1 MKVVVTGGAG
11 FIGSNIVGE
20 LLNKHEVIVIDNLY
34 TGRIENLKNI
44 IDEIEFVQGDIG
56 DLDLLKSIF
65 VDADTIFH
73 QAAIPSVQRSMEN
86 PLLTN
91 EANVGGVLS
100 VLLAAKEC
108 GVRRVIY
115 ASSSSV
121 YGDTPTLP
129 KREDMKPNPKSPY
142 AVSKLSG
149 EYYCRVFSEVYGLS
163 TIILRYFNVFGPK
176 QDPNSEYSAVIP
188 KFITRILQGKPPI
201 IYGDGQ
207 QTRDFTFV
215 GDIVKA
221 NILAMERDAKG
232 VFNIAF
238 GKRISINDL
247 AKRIMDI
254 SGTWIDPIYEKP
266 NSGDIRDSLADISAA
281 RKELGFTP
289 DFDLNSG
296 LEDTIKWFRT
306 I

>member
-11 FIGSNIVGE
+11 FIGSNIAGE

-44 IDEIEFVQGDIG
+44 IDKIEFVQGNIG

-91 EANVGGVLS
+91 EANVDGVLS

-149 EYYCRVFSEVYGLS
+149 
-163 TIILRYFNVFGPK
+163 
-176 QDPNSEYSAVIP
+176 
-188 KFITRILQGKPPI
+188 
-201 IYGDGQ
+201 
-207 QTRDFTFV
+207 
-215 GDIVKA
+215 
-221 NILAMERDAKG
+221 G
-232 VFNIAF
+232 V
-238 GKRISINDL
+238 
-247 AKRIMDI
+247 
-254 SGTWIDPIYEKP
+254 
-266 NSGDIRDSLADISAA
+266 
-281 RKELGFTP
+281 
-289 DFDLNSG
+289 
-296 LEDTIKWFRT
+296 
-306 I
+306 